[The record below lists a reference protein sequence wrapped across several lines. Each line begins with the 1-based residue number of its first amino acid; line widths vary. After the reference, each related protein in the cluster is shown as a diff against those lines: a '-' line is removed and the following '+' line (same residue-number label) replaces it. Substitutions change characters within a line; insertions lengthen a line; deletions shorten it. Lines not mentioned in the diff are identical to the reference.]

1 MTKEQREMINGFFVT
16 AFNRILAWEDQSLRS
31 IGKKDISVREMHII
45 EAVSILE
52 GKKMNTMAN
61 IAKVLSVSPGSLT
74 TAVNALVAKE
84 YLIRWR
90 SESDRRVV
98 LVSPTEKGVEVNKG
112 DLDVTSRAKI
122 TYYLDNEDYISKI
135 TLEKAVNEIK
145 EPKTITIKYKIDY
158 DGETS
163 YISRKVTLKAR
174 KTDATQ

>member
-1 MTKEQREMINGFFVT
+1 MTNEQREMVNGFFVT

-84 YLIRWR
+84 YLVRWR

-98 LVSPTEKGVEVNKG
+98 LVSPTQKGIEVNEHHKRFH
-112 DLDVTSRAKI
+112 DEMVDFVTKNVTEDELDVV
-122 TYYLDNEDYISKI
+122 LG
-135 TLEKAVNEIK
+135 TLKRLTEFFVEKAAVK
-145 EPKTITIKYKIDY
+145 
-158 DGETS
+158 
-163 YISRKVTLKAR
+163 R
-174 KTDATQ
+174 

>member
-31 IGKKDISVREMHII
+31 LGKKDISVREMHII
-45 EAVSILE
+45 EAVSMLE

-84 YLIRWR
+84 YLVRWR

-98 LVSPTEKGVEVNKG
+98 LVSPTEKGVEINERHKQFHDEMVDFVTSKVSEKE
-112 DLDVTSRAKI
+112 LDVVI
-122 TYYLDNEDYISKI
+122 E
-135 TLEKAVNEIK
+135 TLEKLTEFFVEKAAVK
-145 EPKTITIKYKIDY
+145 
-158 DGETS
+158 
-163 YISRKVTLKAR
+163 R
-174 KTDATQ
+174 

>member
-1 MTKEQREMINGFFVT
+1 MTKEQRELINGFFVT

-84 YLIRWR
+84 YLVRWR

-98 LVSPTEKGVEVNKG
+98 LVSPTEKG
-112 DLDVTSRAKI
+112 AK
-122 TYYLDNEDYISKI
+122 
-135 TLEKAVNEIK
+135 VNEMHKQFHDEMVDYVIK
-145 EPKTITIKYKIDY
+145 NVSENELDIVI
-158 DGETS
+158 
-163 YISRKVTLKAR
+163 VTLKKLTEFFVEKAAVKR
-174 KTDATQ
+174 